1 MTLLRSVRGR
11 TWALFRLPHEKIWT
25 PFLGSHFVITWE
37 HLAFQVENKDDIP
50 ITEGGT
56 EESTGV
62 LAKPTGATGSR
73 LNQNQSWVSVTW
85 NTKKILT
92 DKILFCFLLLSY
104 SSLFFFSV
112 DLLAF
117 KTLCVDSSNSIT
129 GPFLKTLVPVNITVE
144 LSHFYVGLEPECGDF
159 FFFLNIKSPCGACH
173 LRLVFVMLM
182 VHSKTLAKFSLWI
195 KL

>member
-85 NTKKILT
+85 NTKKSSLTKCCFVFFYWAIL
-92 DKILFCFLLLSY
+92 
-104 SSLFFFSV
+104 LFFFSV

-159 FFFLNIKSPCGACH
+159 FFFKH
-173 LRLVFVMLM
+173 
-182 VHSKTLAKFSLWI
+182 
-195 KL
+195 